1 MITQHRAA
9 LEVDRASSER
19 VWDFERDKLGMDHEP
34 LVIHRL
40 QS

>member
-1 MITQHRAA
+1 MIIRHRAT
-9 LEVDRASSER
+9 LEADRASSER
-19 VWDFERDKLGMDHEP
+19 VWGFERDRLGMDHET